1 MESKLN
7 PLLQG
12 YLFITPEQQVTSSLL
27 SVCLTLITMSCPFFT
42 AKSSMYQTILRTI
55 LRSLGVQYI
64 NMTEE
69 TNCSLKLSDDGSP

>member
-12 YLFITPEQQVTSSLL
+12 YLFITPEQQATSSLL

-42 AKSSMYQTILRTI
+42 AKSSMYQKQSANNIEN
-55 LRSLGVQYI
+55 S
-64 NMTEE
+64 
-69 TNCSLKLSDDGSP
+69 GSTTYKYDRRN